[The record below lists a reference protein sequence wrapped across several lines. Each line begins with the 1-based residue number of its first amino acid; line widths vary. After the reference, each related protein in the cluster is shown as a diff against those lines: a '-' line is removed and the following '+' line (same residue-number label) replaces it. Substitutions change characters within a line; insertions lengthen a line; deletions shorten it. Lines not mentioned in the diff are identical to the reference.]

1 MALVNVESKL
11 VDGRYQSNPV
21 TVTGQSLAIQIDF
34 ENRSDVMVEMSVD
47 GVSYA
52 SSSFIQNRNSN
63 TEVAVVSGAVPGMF
77 IRLQFYGQGKPSKIS
92 VIQNN

>member
-21 TVTGQSLAIQIDF
+21 TVTGQSLAVQIDF
-34 ENRSDVMVEMSVD
+34 EKRSDVMVEMSVD

-52 SSSFIQNRNSN
+52 SSSFIQNNDSD
-63 TEVAVVSGAVPGMF
+63 TAVAVIGGAVPGMF
-77 IRLQFYGQGKPSKIS
+77 LRLQFYGYGKPSKVS
-92 VIQNN
+92 VIQ